1 MTDGAITG
9 FKYFDFDDVSSISVK
24 VRGSGKGKLQ
34 IRRRNGDEIVAQ
46 IPIDPSEE
54 WTSVKSSLRIENGV
68 STIYFTYQ
76 GEGAID
82 VFSIVME

>member
-34 IRRRNGDEIVAQ
+34 IRRRNGDEIVDQ

-68 STIYFTYQ
+68 SAIYFTYQ

-82 VFSIVME
+82 VFSFVIE